1 MLDAPPLNYIFNTKL
16 APQPPSLNYVSQSMA
31 ENVAFT
37 FYIPF
42 PMPKAWVYWK
52 TLENNPVLG

>member
-1 MLDAPPLNYIFNTKL
+1 MSDAPPPNYLFNTKL
-16 APQPPSLNYVSQSMA
+16 APQPPLNIA

-37 FYIPF
+37 FDIPF
-42 PMPKAWVYWK
+42 PMPNAWVYSK